1 MKEISAKSQYYSLM
15 YWQQVYTNFMVL
27 KHLTLIPSK
36 QQWQRQENNRAT
48 FQQEKESHYIITFT
62 SVGAA
67 DNLQNS
73 GFINILKL
81 HAPVL

>member
-15 YWQQVYTNFMVL
+15 YWQQVYTN
-27 KHLTLIPSK
+27 LIPSK

-48 FQQEKESHYIITFT
+48 FQQEKESHYIFTFA

-67 DNLQNS
+67 YNLQNS